1 LWCLK
6 DAHALPFLFREYV
19 SPDTRKRT
27 DLSSGFAKAFPGLL
41 ADEIRLKGNAL
52 KIRGSYQRLAP
63 NSTGLLH
70 APVQPA
76 TPRAMYQRRDG

>member
-1 LWCLK
+1 LWCLE

-19 SPDTRKRT
+19 SPDWRKCT
-27 DLSSGFAKAFPGLL
+27 DLSSGFGKAFMGLL
-41 ADEIRLKGNAL
+41 LDEIRLKGNAL
-52 KIRGSYQRLAP
+52 KIRGSYYRLAP
-63 NSTGLLH
+63 NSSRLLH